1 MPPLSK
7 RLKSLAG
14 RAHLSSAHRREVDA
28 LIADLVRAECE
39 LDRARYRLQRI
50 AEINDNTQMPR
61 VVGATVVP
69 LGRKV

>member
-14 RAHLSSAHRREVDA
+14 RVHLSPAQRDEVDA

-39 LDRARYRLQRI
+39 LDRARYRLQQI
-50 AEINDNTQMPR
+50 AEASASISMPR
-61 VVGATVVP
+61 VVGTAVVQI
-69 LGRKV
+69 GRRV